1 MLLVNQGKWFKDNDR
16 YPFSKDRSMGHMK
29 PVWFEAD
36 ITEQDYLDSL
46 SWVAERYK
54 DDDTIIAY
62 DLKNEPHGK
71 PNESPRA
78 IWNDSKIL
86 KIGSMLQK
94 KLLMQFFQKILTFL
108 F

>member
-62 DLKNEPHGK
+62 DLKMNH
-71 PNESPRA
+71 ESLM
-78 IWNDSKIL
+78 NLQGQYGMTQKIL